1 MAFSLYKR
9 FSVPNP
15 ISGGTKSFRLFL
27 PGAAASVAVGVAGFV
42 WLLVQREWAAAPGG
56 LALGLVANL
65 AIMGAATPPNKRLY
79 DAVDQAVADRS
90 DRTLALTVWFES
102 YFLHAAKALTI
113 FLAFASPVFLLRG
126 GEAHH
131 LAAALLGLFLAAPP
145 QSFLVEEAEDV
156 DWHATFRPFCSYVP
170 VVLAVGAGVW
180 HLPLWSLVGP
190 FAVVTL
196 GSAALMARFNL
207 RRYRAKMA
215 AGPAA
220 PAKRREPPARSQAS
234 PDEIARLAAMPGAR
248 IEVELKEAPRR
259 KKRLPPGAFRVGG
272 EVRAPAASP
281 PSRRHASRRSKGRR

>member
-145 QSFLVEEAEDV
+145 QSFLVEEAEDLDV
-156 DWHATFRPFCSYVP
+156 PAFIPDLQKIHGAGRHLLELINSILDLSKIEAGKMDVYVETFD
-170 VVLAVGAGVW
+170 VGA
-180 HLPLWSLVGP
+180 LVAVPAIPALVENVTLFPARYNAIQQVPPETGFN
-190 FAVVTL
+190 FAVVLWTIL
-196 GSAALMARFNL
+196 GLGVILEALRTYQVALKNACDPTGTARSAAEVCEGSGFSRSERAR
-207 RRYRAKMA
+207 
-215 AGPAA
+215 
-220 PAKRREPPARSQAS
+220 
-234 PDEIARLAAMPGAR
+234 
-248 IEVELKEAPRR
+248 
-259 KKRLPPGAFRVGG
+259 
-272 EVRAPAASP
+272 
-281 PSRRHASRRSKGRR
+281 